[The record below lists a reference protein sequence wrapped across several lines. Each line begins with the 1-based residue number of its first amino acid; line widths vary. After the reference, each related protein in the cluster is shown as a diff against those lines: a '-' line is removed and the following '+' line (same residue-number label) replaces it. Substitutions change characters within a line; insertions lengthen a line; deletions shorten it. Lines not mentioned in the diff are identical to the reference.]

1 MEDTCFVAVRLLA
14 ENRKCI
20 PMGLLRVC
28 TADWE
33 ALGEVLKE
41 AKAPRVYQ
49 SRRGTVITEP
59 EKWEE
64 IKSRW
69 YQGSVGELWWRG
81 CPGKVRTD
89 GGNSSLQQQPH
100 REGCLP
106 APAGASHHLNS
117 PGFQRVTD
125 SGRCRLRPSVSQGTE
140 LGREGQRLDL
150 KGEMGNTS
158 LLSRLQVGRCGRW
171 PELLSIFF
179 LPSSLALSPLW
190 WKVHT
195 SFLHGLWSLHPF
207 CFISWDISRKCC
219 KCKWFRLP
227 CGHLHSNLTKIGLR

>member
-81 CPGKVRTD
+81 CPAKVRTD

-171 PELLSIFF
+171 PAQHFFSSFLSC
-179 LPSSLALSPLW
+179 PESSLMEGPHLLPPWTLEFAPILLYFMGCQQ
-190 WKVHT
+190 KV
-195 SFLHGLWSLHPF
+195 L
-207 CFISWDISRKCC
+207 
-219 KCKWFRLP
+219 
-227 CGHLHSNLTKIGLR
+227 